1 MSNILDTRRLVGAL
15 GLALLAA
22 LPAAQAA
29 ETANVTVRVTIVA
42 APPCEINNNNDIEV
56 NFGNDVLT
64 TRVDGSAYKKMPVT
78 YSINCSGGPSNSVKM
93 RIEGTGAG
101 FDNSVLSTNQA
112 DFGIALLNNGS
123 RYPINSWVNFSAPSP
138 PRLEAVPAK
147 RAGVTL
153 KGGPFSA
160 GATMKVE
167 YQ

>member
-1 MSNILDTRRLVGAL
+1 MSNIPDMRRLVTVV
-15 GLALLAA
+15 GLALLGGW
-22 LPAAQAA
+22 PAVQAA

-42 APPCEINNNNDIEV
+42 APPCVVNNNNTIEV

-64 TRVDGSAYKKMPVT
+64 TRVDGNAYKKMPVT
-78 YSINCSGGPSNSVKM
+78 YSINCSGGSSNAVKM
-93 RIEGTGAG
+93 RIDGTGAG
-101 FDNSVLSTNQA
+101 FDSTVLSTNQT

-138 PRLEAVPAK
+138 PNLEAVPAK

>member
-1 MSNILDTRRLVGAL
+1 MSNIFDTRCLVGAL
-15 GLALLAA
+15 GLVVLVG
-22 LPAAQAA
+22 LPVAQAA

-42 APPCEINNNNDIEV
+42 APPCVINNNNNIEV

-93 RIEGTGAG
+93 LIEGSGAG
-101 FDNSVLSTNQA
+101 FDNAMLRTNQT

-123 RYPINSWVNFSAPSP
+123 RYPINSWTNFNASSP

-147 RAGVTL
+147 RAGVML